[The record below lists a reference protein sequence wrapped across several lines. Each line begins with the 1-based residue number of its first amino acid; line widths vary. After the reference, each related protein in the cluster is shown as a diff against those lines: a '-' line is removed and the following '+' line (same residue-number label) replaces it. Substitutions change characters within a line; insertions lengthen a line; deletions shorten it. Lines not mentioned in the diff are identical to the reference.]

1 MRKNSKKKKIAYA
14 FIAPA
19 IISILVFTV
28 VPIIYTVFISFT
40 NYNMYHLEDF
50 NMVGIANYLEVIREA
65 SVRCFPGA
73 GMDSGICGNQ
83 YDGGLSDRYG
93 DGSAFE

>member
-50 NMVGIANYLEVIREA
+50 NMVG
-65 SVRCFPGA
+65 
-73 GMDSGICGNQ
+73 
-83 YDGGLSDRYG
+83 
-93 DGSAFE
+93 

>member
-40 NYNMYHLEDF
+40 NYNMYHLEYGWDSQ
-50 NMVGIANYLEVIREA
+50 L
-65 SVRCFPGA
+65 PGSN
-73 GMDSGICGNQ
+73 SGKHQ
-83 YDGGLSDRYG
+83 
-93 DGSAFE
+93 

>member
-50 NMVGIANYLEVIREA
+50 NMVGIANYLEVIRGSISKVFSRCWDGLWYLRQ
-65 SVRCFPGA
+65 SVRW
-73 GMDSGICGNQ
+73 
-83 YDGGLSDRYG
+83 GLI
-93 DGSAFE
+93 

>member
-14 FIAPA
+14 FIAAA

-50 NMVGIANYLEVIREA
+50 NMVGIANYLEVIRGSISKVFSRCWDGLWYLRQ
-65 SVRCFPGA
+65 SVRW
-73 GMDSGICGNQ
+73 
-83 YDGGLSDRYG
+83 GLI
-93 DGSAFE
+93 

>member
-19 IISILVFTV
+19 IIPILVFTV

-50 NMVGIANYLEVIREA
+50 NMVGIANYRCWDGLWYLRQ
-65 SVRCFPGA
+65 SVRW
-73 GMDSGICGNQ
+73 
-83 YDGGLSDRYG
+83 GLI
-93 DGSAFE
+93 

>member
-65 SVRCFPGA
+65 SVKCFSRCW
-73 GMDSGICGNQ
+73 
-83 YDGGLSDRYG
+83 DGLWYLRQSVRWGLI
-93 DGSAFE
+93 